1 MRTKRIYLLTAV
13 CLLFLIYLTACSG
26 GAEDEAETAAE
37 ETTAEEALE
46 EDVEIA
52 EEEAAEAADEDVEAT
67 GSESDGKDILPTPV
81 TGAKVSAT
89 RVGGR
94 VAMDLFFLVHP
105 ATRESLNLSAVPDW
119 LAAPSASLDP
129 QFGFS
134 YFNDAAAVAA
144 EFNPDFEAV
153 TAFLAQPPNDPL
165 LSLTPAELLDQLEQ
179 LPGWRIEA
187 DRLVFLFIPADFGTL
202 DDTDLAAIID
212 TAVAHSTA
220 IYPFLIGDASL
231 ETQQMWQQ
239 LAAETNGRLA
249 QIAEPAPANESWAQE
264 LGQSLDHALEN

>member
-1 MRTKRIYLLTAV
+1 MRTKSNYFLTAV
-13 CLLFLIYLTACSG
+13 CLLFLTFLAACSS
-26 GAEDEAETAAE
+26 ADRDEAETAAE

-46 EDVEIA
+46 DDLEIA

-89 RVGGR
+89 RVGSL
-94 VAMDLFFLVHP
+94 VTLDLFFLVHP
-105 ATRESLNLSAVPDW
+105 SARETLDLSVVPDW
-119 LAAPSASLDP
+119 LTAQSTPLDP

-134 YFNDAAAVAA
+134 YLIDAAAAEAA
-144 EFNPDFEAV
+144 FNSDIAAV
-153 TAFLAQPPNDPL
+153 TTFLALPPDDPF

-179 LPGWRIEA
+179 LPGWRVEA
-187 DRLVFLFIPADFGTL
+187 DRLVFLFIPGDFEAL
-202 DDTDLAAIID
+202 SDSDLAAVTD
-212 TAVAHSTA
+212 TAVTHDTA
-220 IYPFLIGDASL
+220 IYPFLIGDVPP

-249 QIAEPAPANESWAQE
+249 LLAEPVATNENWAQE
-264 LGQSLDHALEN
+264 LSQSLDHALEN